1 MNKKGFTLVELLS
14 VIVLIGLLL
23 GIGVPGVMRISK
35 KMKERSFNTKKEQI
49 EQAATL
55 WGQDN
60 RTRLSKSTCKV
71 LESSVEKEYPCYKIS
86 IKELI
91 EEDYLDMIFGLCDKY
106 NTNDYYVNMAVAWL
120 ISICYIKY
128 PDITI
133 KYIKNNKLDDFTH
146 NKVIQ
151 KIRESYRVSREDKIY
166 LNGLKRK

>member
-60 RTRLSKSTCKV
+60 RTRISKSTCKV

-91 EEDYLDMIFGLCDKY
+91 EEDYLDNENNNSGNIEYKNPIDNQDIQRMCVYVYKKNKRVY
-106 NTNDYYVNMAVAWL
+106 AYYTNKEDAECK
-120 ISICYIKY
+120 IS
-128 PDITI
+128 
-133 KYIKNNKLDDFTH
+133 
-146 NKVIQ
+146 
-151 KIRESYRVSREDKIY
+151 S
-166 LNGLKRK
+166 

>member
-1 MNKKGFTLVELLS
+1 MMNKKGFTLVELLS

-71 LESSVEKEYPCYKIS
+71 LESSVEKDYPCYKIS
-86 IKELI
+86 IRKLI
-91 EEDYLDMIFGLCDKY
+91 EEDYL
-106 NTNDYYVNMAVAWL
+106 NSENDNIEYKNPIDNKDIQAICVYVYKKNKRVYAYYPKEKDTD
-120 ISICYIKY
+120 C
-128 PDITI
+128 
-133 KYIKNNKLDDFTH
+133 
-146 NKVIQ
+146 
-151 KIRESYRVSREDKIY
+151 
-166 LNGLKRK
+166 

>member
-60 RTRLSKSTCKV
+60 RTRLNKSTCKV
-71 LESSVEKEYPCYKIS
+71 LESSVEKEYSCYKIS

-91 EEDYLDMIFGLCDKY
+91 EEDYLDNENNNSRNIEYKNPIDNQDIQRMCVYVYKKNKRVY
-106 NTNDYYVNMAVAWL
+106 AYYTNKEDTECK
-120 ISICYIKY
+120 IS
-128 PDITI
+128 
-133 KYIKNNKLDDFTH
+133 
-146 NKVIQ
+146 
-151 KIRESYRVSREDKIY
+151 S
-166 LNGLKRK
+166 

>member
-60 RTRLSKSTCKV
+60 RTRLSKSTCTV
-71 LESSVEKEYPCYKIS
+71 LEDSGEKDYPCYKIS

-91 EEDYLDMIFGLCDKY
+91 EEDYLDSENNNGTIEYKNPIDNKDIKGMCVYVYKKNKRVY
-106 NTNDYYVNMAVAWL
+106 AYYTNAEDRECE
-120 ISICYIKY
+120 IS
-128 PDITI
+128 
-133 KYIKNNKLDDFTH
+133 
-146 NKVIQ
+146 
-151 KIRESYRVSREDKIY
+151 S
-166 LNGLKRK
+166 

>member
-71 LESSVEKEYPCYKIS
+71 LESGVEKEYHCYKIS

-91 EEDYLDMIFGLCDKY
+91 EEDYLDNENNNSENIEYKNPIDNQDIQRMCVYVYKKNKRVY
-106 NTNDYYVNMAVAWL
+106 AYYTNKEDTECK
-120 ISICYIKY
+120 IS
-128 PDITI
+128 
-133 KYIKNNKLDDFTH
+133 
-146 NKVIQ
+146 
-151 KIRESYRVSREDKIY
+151 S
-166 LNGLKRK
+166 

>member
-91 EEDYLDMIFGLCDKY
+91 KEDYLDSENNNSENIEYKNPIDNKDIKEMCVYVYKKNKRVY
-106 NTNDYYVNMAVAWL
+106 AYYTNVEDTECK
-120 ISICYIKY
+120 IS
-128 PDITI
+128 
-133 KYIKNNKLDDFTH
+133 
-146 NKVIQ
+146 
-151 KIRESYRVSREDKIY
+151 
-166 LNGLKRK
+166 

>member
-71 LESSVEKEYPCYKIS
+71 LESSVKKEYPCYKIS
-86 IKELI
+86 IEELI
-91 EEDYLDMIFGLCDKY
+91 KEDYL
-106 NTNDYYVNMAVAWL
+106 NSENDDNIEYKNPIDNKDIKGMCVYVYKKNKRVYAYYADAE
-120 ISICYIKY
+120 C
-128 PDITI
+128 
-133 KYIKNNKLDDFTH
+133 
-146 NKVIQ
+146 
-151 KIRESYRVSREDKIY
+151 
-166 LNGLKRK
+166 